1 MLRTVII
8 PLLLAT
14 AALAAA
20 PEAAPQ
26 ATPSPPAGEAS
37 ATAATPPA
45 PAAPV
50 APASGDLA
58 ALLAR
63 ADAAY
68 ARRDQPAELEAS
80 LAALTQASQ
89 LAPNDAQVLW
99 RLARHEV
106 WLAEDP
112 AIADAQKSEHG
123 KRAWD
128 LGERAIAADP
138 APVEPWFWAVS
149 GMGNYSLGIG
159 ILSALSQGIEGK
171 FRGRL
176 LEAEKRDQNFQRGA
190 IFVAWARFY
199 FKLPW
204 PKHDAGK
211 SERMLRAALNLN
223 PDNVRARVYLAEL
236 YADKRRFPPAAAEYK
251 AALAKPPG
259 QYDPPEERRWQEVA
273 RAGLAR
279 LGAGP

>member
-8 PLLLAT
+8 PLLLVT

-26 ATPSPPAGEAS
+26 ATPSPPAGEVS

-45 PAAPV
+45 PAAP
-50 APASGDLA
+50 ATAELA

-68 ARRDQPAELEAS
+68 ARRDQLAELEAS

-190 IFVAWARFY
+190 IYVAWARFY

-236 YADKRRFPPAAAEYK
+236 YADMRRFPPAQVEYR

-273 RAGLAR
+273 RAGLDR
-279 LGAGP
+279 LEAKR

>member
-1 MLRTVII
+1 MLRTVIL
-8 PLLLAT
+8 PLLLVSAL
-14 AALAAA
+14 LAAA
-20 PEAAPQ
+20 PEAAPPANAP
-26 ATPSPPAGEAS
+26 ATEAPAAAPGPSAAS
-37 ATAATPPA
+37 PA
-45 PAAPV
+45 PAAPA
-50 APASGDLA
+50 APSALA

-112 AIADAQKSEHG
+112 AITDAQKSEHG

-138 APVEPWFWAVS
+138 TPVEPWFWAVS
-149 GMGNYSLGIG
+149 GMGTYSLGIG

-190 IFVAWARFY
+190 IYVAWARFY

-236 YADKRRFPPAAAEYK
+236 YADKRRYSPAVAEYR

-259 QYDPPEERRWQEVA
+259 QYDPPEERRWQEAA
-273 RAGLAR
+273 RAGLAQ
-279 LGAGP
+279 LEAKQ